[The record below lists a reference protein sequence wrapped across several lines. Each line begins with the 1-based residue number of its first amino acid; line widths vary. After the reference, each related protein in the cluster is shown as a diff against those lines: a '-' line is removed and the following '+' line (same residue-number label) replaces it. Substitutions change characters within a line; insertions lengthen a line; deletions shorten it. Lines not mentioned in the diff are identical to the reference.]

1 MKNFM
6 GKDGFVWFVG
16 VVENRTDPKHLGR
29 VRVRCLGYHTED
41 LNKLPTSD
49 LPWAHVMNPI
59 TSATVS
65 GIGTTP
71 LGMVEGSWVVGFFT
85 DGMGAQQPMIIG
97 TLPGVPSS
105 LPTKITPE
113 TDAKGNKVYSG
124 KAFQDYV
131 NGVYP
136 KYTETDVNRL
146 AVNAKETI
154 EGFDKETNPHGSL
167 TQRRADRD
175 LAVGTAQIDGV
186 YEGVAQIPT
195 DLDDVISGKWD
206 EPETN
211 YSAKYPFNH
220 VMETEGGH
228 IKEYDDTKNYK
239 RIHERHASGSSYEIM
254 DNGTKV
260 TRVKKDNY
268 TLISENDYL
277 HIQGTGRQTTD
288 KGLRVRVNSEGKT
301 GNNYNIEVGNGSNVN
316 IEVNGGNINL
326 TTLGS
331 AGDAGDVNI
340 NAARDLNVQVARH
353 MNVNVVRNA
362 IENVGGKKDELV
374 IGNNTKTGSRID
386 LN

>member
-1 MKNFM
+1 
-6 GKDGFVWFVG
+6 
-16 VVENRTDPKHLGR
+16 
-29 VRVRCLGYHTED
+29 
-41 LNKLPTSD
+41 
-49 LPWAHVMNPI
+49 
-59 TSATVS
+59 
-65 GIGTTP
+65 
-71 LGMVEGSWVVGFFT
+71 
-85 DGMGAQQPMIIG
+85 
-97 TLPGVPSS
+97 LPGVPSS

-146 AVNAKETI
+146 AVNEKETI

-186 YEGVAQIPT
+186 YQGVAQIPT
-195 DLDDVISGKWD
+195 DLDDAISGKWD

-288 KGLRVRVNSEGKT
+288 KGLRVRVNSEGKA